1 MEDVF
6 AGSGGDPVIKSAER
20 CFVGGSS
27 RSVANGEEETTTC
40 VGDARA
46 STGSSIRV
54 ITPKSRSF
62 SALARATWSTLHI
75 AGGDGV
81 SRGDASAAARD

>member
-6 AGSGGDPVIKSAER
+6 AGSGGDSVIKSAER

-27 RSVANGEEETTTC
+27 RSVANGEDDTTTC

-46 STGSSIRV
+46 STGASYTERGSVGV
-54 ITPKSRSF
+54 IDHK
-62 SALARATWSTLHI
+62 
-75 AGGDGV
+75 
-81 SRGDASAAARD
+81 